1 MEEFFGE
8 EGRVGEGVGEEGAG
22 GRGEG
27 EQFREEVWEL
37 EAVVEVG

>member
-1 MEEFFGE
+1 LEEFFGE

>member
-1 MEEFFGE
+1 MEEFSGE